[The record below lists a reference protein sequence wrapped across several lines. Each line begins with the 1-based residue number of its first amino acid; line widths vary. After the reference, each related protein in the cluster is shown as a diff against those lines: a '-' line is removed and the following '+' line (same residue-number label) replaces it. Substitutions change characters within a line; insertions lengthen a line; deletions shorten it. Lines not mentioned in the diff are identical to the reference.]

1 VSLEINRAP
10 LSGCRFHFAFDQV
23 FQATSYSRE
32 FQFLMVLNLNRAPK
46 RLDAQKKDE
55 HAQFSGSI
63 LGSVSS
69 RPFGILSRGIRRF
82 ALIASQKSHDAFCFC
97 LYRAVKSGRE
107 LVCAKKNLKLISRG
121 IVQSL
126 IATPRGRRTYPEK
139 KSNRW
144 RITLRCAVP
153 QAKLAVSRE
162 PGSTLLSLYI
172 WAARRRTDNR

>member
-1 VSLEINRAP
+1 
-10 LSGCRFHFAFDQV
+10 
-23 FQATSYSRE
+23 
-32 FQFLMVLNLNRAPK
+32 MVLNLNRAPK
-46 RLDAQKKDE
+46 RLDTQKKDE

-63 LGSVSS
+63 PGSVSS

-82 ALIASQKSHDAFCFC
+82 ALIASQKSHHAFCFF

-144 RITLRCAVP
+144 RITRRCAVP
-153 QAKLAVSRE
+153 QAKPAVSRE
-162 PGSTLLSLYI
+162 PGSTLVPIYI